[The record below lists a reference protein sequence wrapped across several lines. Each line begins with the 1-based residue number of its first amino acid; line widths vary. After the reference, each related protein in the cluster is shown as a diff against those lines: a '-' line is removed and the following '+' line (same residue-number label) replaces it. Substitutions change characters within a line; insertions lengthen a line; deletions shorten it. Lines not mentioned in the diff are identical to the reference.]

1 MLDKSAIYLT
11 LKAERGYGRGN
22 MFLKLSGSIL
32 IIIASTYLG
41 FYYGKRLIKRIYE
54 LTELERLGTVLENE
68 IVYSRTPFPQAI
80 YSISFR
86 RGNEIENLFY
96 KIYERLSRNETDSIY
111 QAFILGI
118 DESSRQLSIE
128 ENDIKLLLDFAKSL
142 GDYDIDGYKKV
153 FAIYKIGIKNKIIEA
168 ENKKNKNLKMY
179 RYLGFSIG
187 AMAVIMII

>member
-1 MLDKSAIYLT
+1 MDKLAIYLI
-11 LKAERGYGRGN
+11 LKAEREYGRVN
-22 MFLKLSGSIL
+22 MLLKISGSIL

-41 FYYGKRLIKRIYE
+41 YYYGKRLIKRINE

-68 IVYSRTPFPQAI
+68 IVYSHTPFPQAI

-96 KIYERLSRNETDSIY
+96 KIYERLSKNETDSIY
-111 QAFILGI
+111 QAFTMGI
-118 DESSRQLSIE
+118 NESLRQLSIE
-128 ENDIKLLLDFAKSL
+128 DGDTKLLLDFAKSL

-153 FAIYKIGIKNKIIEA
+153 FALYKIGMKNKIIEA
-168 ENKKNKNLKMY
+168 ENKKSKNLKMY